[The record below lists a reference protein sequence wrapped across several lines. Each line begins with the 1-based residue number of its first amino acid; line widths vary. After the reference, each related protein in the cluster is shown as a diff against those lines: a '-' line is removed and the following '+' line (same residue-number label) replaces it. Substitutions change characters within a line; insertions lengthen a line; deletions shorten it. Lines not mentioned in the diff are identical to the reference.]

1 MSLTKRIARLFGG
14 RRGKSVSAQS
24 LPREGRA
31 PEFVGIESWIN
42 SEPLTMAQLRGK
54 VVLVD
59 FWTYSCVNCVRTLP
73 YLNAWH
79 DAYASSGLVIVGVHT
94 PEFEF
99 ERERKNV
106 EAAVARFG
114 IRYPVALDTGYATW
128 EAYRNRYW
136 PAHYFVDA
144 KGDIRYHHFGEGGYA
159 HAEEVIKALLWETG
173 GAPGRENAADALS
186 ERVDHEKVGTPETY
200 LGFARLEYLGSPES
214 VRKDA
219 PRKYTAISEPAA
231 NIFYF
236 DGEWELR
243 DDYAIPRAAGASVVY
258 RVVAARANLVMD
270 AGGAPARVR
279 VTLDGKP
286 LDAETR
292 GADVDGQSNVI
303 VTEGRMYELF
313 DLRDAYGTHLLRLEF
328 LDPGVKCY
336 AFTFG

>member
-1 MSLTKRIARLFGG
+1 MGILKRLFG
-14 RRGKSVSAQS
+14 RRSRQVSAQS

-42 SEPLTMAQLRGK
+42 SEPLTMASLRGK

-73 YLNAWH
+73 HLNAWH
-79 DAYASSGLVIVGVHT
+79 ETYAKRGLVIVGVHT

-99 ERERKNV
+99 EREKANV
-106 EAAVARFG
+106 ESAVARFG
-114 IRYPVALDTGYATW
+114 IKYPVALDTGFATW

-144 KGDIRYHHFGEGGYA
+144 KGDIRYHHFGEGAYEHSEA
-159 HAEEVIKALLWETG
+159 VIRALLDETG
-173 GAPGRENAADALS
+173 ADTGIKIVSEGIDAGADF
-186 ERVDHEKVGTPETY
+186 KKIGTSETY
-200 LGFARLEYLGSPES
+200 LGFSRLEYLGSPES

-219 PRKYTAISEPAA
+219 VRRYTAISEPAS

-236 DGEWELR
+236 DGEWEIR
-243 DDYAIPRAAGASVVY
+243 DDYAVPRAPGASIVY
-258 RVVAARANLVMD
+258 RVTAAKVNLVMGSD
-270 AGGAPARVR
+270 GVPARVR
-279 VTLDGKP
+279 VTLDGGP
-286 LDAETR
+286 LDDASR
-292 GADVDGQSNVI
+292 GVDADEESVVAVTDG
-303 VTEGRMYELF
+303 RLYELI
-313 DLRDAYGTHLLRLEF
+313 DLRGAYGTHLLRLEF

>member
-1 MSLTKRIARLFGG
+1 MGILKRILGGG
-14 RRGKSVSAQS
+14 RGQVSAQS

-42 SEPLTMAQLRGK
+42 SEPLTLAALRGK

-73 YLNAWH
+73 HLNAWH
-79 DAYASSGLVIVGVHT
+79 ETYAKRGLVVVGVHT

-99 ERERKNV
+99 EKDRANV

-114 IRYPVALDTGYATW
+114 IRYPVALDTGFATW
-128 EAYRNRYW
+128 GAYKNRYW

-144 KGDIRYHHFGEGGYA
+144 KGYIRYHHFGEGAYEHSEA
-159 HAEEVIKALLWETG
+159 VIRALLDETG
-173 GAPGRENAADALS
+173 ADTGIAIVSEGIDAGADF
-186 ERVDHEKVGTPETY
+186 KKIGTSETY
-200 LGFARLEYLGSPES
+200 LGFSRLEYLGSPES

-219 PRKYTAISEPAA
+219 ARRYSAISEPAS

-236 DGEWELR
+236 DGEWEIR
-243 DDYAIPRAAGASVVY
+243 DDFAVPRSPDAAILYRAT
-258 RVVAARANLVMD
+258 AAKMNLVM
-270 AGGAPARVR
+270 GPNGAATRVR

-286 LDAETR
+286 LDGASR
-292 GADVDGQSNVI
+292 GADADADSV
-303 VTEGRMYELF
+303 VTVTDGRMYELV
-313 DLRDAYGTHLLRLEF
+313 DLRGAYGTHLLRLEF
-328 LDPGVKCY
+328 PDPGTKCY